1 MADAEIDQRT
11 ILALRGNDPMTRH
24 INTIVDYS
32 LLWLLGVDYH
42 NEGYGDRE
50 FLELVY
56 PKMVSLMEF
65 CNGRREEHGFLIGKE
80 KDWVYIDWADMDK
93 DGPLCAEQMLYAA
106 CFRVMAEIS
115 KQLGKDGNVY
125 RQEYEKLTAAIEKFF
140 WDEEKGAYIDSFISG
155 KRNVTRHAN
164 NFCCFILDCR

>member
-11 ILALRGNDPMTRH
+11 ILALRGNDPMTKH

-56 PKMVSLMEF
+56 PKMVSLMDF
-65 CNGRREEHGFLIGKE
+65 CNGRREEHGFLIGK
-80 KDWVYIDWADMDK
+80 KKTGYILTGLIWIKMVRSVRNR
-93 DGPLCAEQMLYAA
+93 
-106 CFRVMAEIS
+106 CFMQHVS
-115 KQLGKDGNVY
+115 V
-125 RQEYEKLTAAIEKFF
+125 
-140 WDEEKGAYIDSFISG
+140 
-155 KRNVTRHAN
+155 
-164 NFCCFILDCR
+164 

>member
-1 MADAEIDQRT
+1 
-11 ILALRGNDPMTRH
+11 MTKH

-56 PKMVSLMEF
+56 PKMVSLMGF
-65 CNGRREEHGFLIGKE
+65 CNGRREEHGFLIWKK

-93 DGPLCAEQMLYAA
+93 DGPLCAEQMLYASMFP
-106 CFRVMAEIS
+106 C
-115 KQLGKDGNVY
+115 DGRNQ
-125 RQEYEKLTAAIEKFF
+125 RTA
-140 WDEEKGAYIDSFISG
+140 W
-155 KRNVTRHAN
+155 
-164 NFCCFILDCR
+164 

>member
-1 MADAEIDQRT
+1 
-11 ILALRGNDPMTRH
+11 MTDDKH

-115 KQLGKDGNVY
+115 EQLGKDGSAY
-125 RQEYEKLTAAIEKFF
+125 RQDYEKLTASIEKFF
-140 WDEEKGAYIDSFISG
+140 WDEEKVHISIPSLLV
-155 KRNVTRHAN
+155 NVM
-164 NFCCFILDCR
+164 

>member
-1 MADAEIDQRT
+1 
-11 ILALRGNDPMTRH
+11 MTKH

-42 NEGYGDRE
+42 NEGYGDRD

-56 PKMVSLMEF
+56 PKMVSLMGF
-65 CNGRREEHGFLIGKE
+65 CNGRREEHGFLNRE
-80 KDWVYIDWADMDK
+80 KKKTGYILTGLDMDK

-115 KQLGKDGNVY
+115 EQLGEGRKCLQTGIRKTDGCY
-125 RQEYEKLTAAIEKFF
+125 
-140 WDEEKGAYIDSFISG
+140 
-155 KRNVTRHAN
+155 
-164 NFCCFILDCR
+164 

>member
-1 MADAEIDQRT
+1 M
-11 ILALRGNDPMTRH
+11 
-24 INTIVDYS
+24 
-32 LLWLLGVDYH
+32 DYH

-56 PKMVSLMEF
+56 PKMVSLMGF

-115 KQLGKDGNVY
+115 EAAWQGRKCLQAGLRKTDGC
-125 RQEYEKLTAAIEKFF
+125 
-140 WDEEKGAYIDSFISG
+140 
-155 KRNVTRHAN
+155 H
-164 NFCCFILDCR
+164 

>member
-1 MADAEIDQRT
+1 M
-11 ILALRGNDPMTRH
+11 
-24 INTIVDYS
+24 
-32 LLWLLGVDYH
+32 DYH
-42 NEGYGDRE
+42 NEGYGDRD

-56 PKMVSLMEF
+56 PKMVSLMGF

-115 KQLGKDGNVY
+115 EQLGKDGNVY
-125 RQEYEKLTAAIEKFF
+125 RQEYEKLTAAIEKITVAPSVQCSGL
-140 WDEEKGAYIDSFISG
+140 EYSGSQCERPSFDCTNIIVVGSIYA
-155 KRNVTRHAN
+155 AN
-164 NFCCFILDCR
+164 CAS

>member
-1 MADAEIDQRT
+1 MADADIDQRT

-32 LLWLLGVDYH
+32 LLWLLGVNYH
-42 NEGYGDRE
+42 NEGYGDRD

-65 CNGRREEHGFLIGKE
+65 CNGRRDEHGFLIGKE
-80 KDWVYIDWADMDK
+80 KDWIYIDWADMDK

-106 CFRVMAEIS
+106 SSV
-115 KQLGKDGNVY
+115 
-125 RQEYEKLTAAIEKFF
+125 
-140 WDEEKGAYIDSFISG
+140 
-155 KRNVTRHAN
+155 
-164 NFCCFILDCR
+164 